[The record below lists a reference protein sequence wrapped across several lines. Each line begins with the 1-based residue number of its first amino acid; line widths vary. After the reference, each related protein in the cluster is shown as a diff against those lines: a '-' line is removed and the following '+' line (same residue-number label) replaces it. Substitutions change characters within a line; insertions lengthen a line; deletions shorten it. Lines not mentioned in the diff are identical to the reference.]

1 MTPGALGQLEVL
13 PTTVVVP
20 TIGRRALKDLLDALD
35 RASGPRAERVVVVDD
50 TPEGIVDE
58 WACRRPGLRD
68 MTVLRS
74 RGRGPAGARNLGW
87 RLAQTEWVSFL
98 DDDVVPDDDW
108 WERLAADLDKADADV
123 VDGRPAAGT
132 QGRIVVPLPDH
143 RRLTDEERNTA
154 GLATAQWITADMSY
168 RRDVL
173 VRVGGFDE
181 RFRRAYRE
189 DADLGLRI
197 VERGGR
203 ILQGERTTAHPVP
216 RSRWSASIA
225 RQRGNA
231 DDRLMRRLHGRDW
244 RDRAGAPPGRLP
256 RHAATA
262 AAGATAMV
270 LGLAGVLRRDHR
282 LQLLGGAA
290 AVGWLTGTAELAA
303 ARIAAGPRT
312 MREVTAM
319 VVTSVALP
327 PVATAHAARGL
338 ASHLR
343 ERPWPGAP
351 DLVLFDRDGTLIH
364 DVPRN
369 TDPARV
375 EPVPDAREALDRL
388 RALGIPVGVATNQ
401 AAVGRGQI
409 SPEDCARVNARVEE
423 LLGPFD
429 TWQVCPHRPEDC
441 CECRKPGPQLV
452 VRACSELGVSPQ
464 RCVLIGDTAGDL
476 GAAEAAGAAGILV
489 PNPATRPKEVL
500 EAPHVASD
508 LVTAVEMALRG
519 WR

>member
-1 MTPGALGQLEVL
+1 MTAGVLGHPEVL

-20 TIGRRALKDLLDALD
+20 TIGRPALRDLLDALA
-35 RASGPRAERVVVVDD
+35 RATGPRAERLVLVDD
-50 TPEGIVDE
+50 TPDGAVDE
-58 WACRRPGLRD
+58 RACRRPGLPEVV
-68 MTVLRS
+68 VLRS
-74 RGRGPAGARNLGW
+74 HGRGPAGARNLGW
-87 RLAQTEWVSFL
+87 RMAQTEWVSFL

-108 WERLAADLDKADADV
+108 WDRLAADLDKANADV
-123 VDGRPAAGT
+123 VGGRPAAAS
-132 QGRIVVPLPDH
+132 QGRIVVPLPAD
-143 RRLTDEERNTA
+143 RPLTDEERNTA
-154 GLATAQWITADMSY
+154 GLASAQWITADMSY

-189 DADLGLRI
+189 DADLGLRV

-203 ILQGERTTAHPVP
+203 ILPGERTTRHPVP

-231 DDRLMRRLHGRDW
+231 DDQLMRRLHGDDW
-244 RDRAGAPPGRLP
+244 RDRAGAPPGRLR
-256 RHAATA
+256 RHLATST
-262 AAGATAMV
+262 AGALAVV
-270 LGLAGVLRRDHR
+270 LGLGGALRRDHR
-282 LQLLGGAA
+282 LRLLAA
-290 AVGWLTGTAELAA
+290 AASAGWVAGTAELAA
-303 ARIAAGPRT
+303 ARIAPGPRT
-312 MREVTAM
+312 VREVAAM
-319 VVTSVALP
+319 VVTSVAIP
-327 PVATAHAARGL
+327 SAAAAHAARGL
-338 ASHLR
+338 VTHVR

-351 DLVLFDRDGTLIH
+351 DLVLFDRDGTLIR

-375 EPVPDAREALDRL
+375 EPVAHAREALDRL

-409 SPEDCARVNARVEE
+409 SHEDCARINARVEE

-429 TWQVCPHRPEDC
+429 TWQVCAHRPEDC

-452 VRACSELGVSPQ
+452 VRACSELGVRPEQ
-464 RCVLIGDTAGDL
+464 CVLIGDTAGDL
-476 GAAEAAGAAGILV
+476 GAAEAAGATGILV
-489 PNPATRPKEVL
+489 PNAATRPEEVL
-500 EAPHVASD
+500 EAAHVASD
-508 LVTAVEMALRG
+508 LVTAVEIALRG